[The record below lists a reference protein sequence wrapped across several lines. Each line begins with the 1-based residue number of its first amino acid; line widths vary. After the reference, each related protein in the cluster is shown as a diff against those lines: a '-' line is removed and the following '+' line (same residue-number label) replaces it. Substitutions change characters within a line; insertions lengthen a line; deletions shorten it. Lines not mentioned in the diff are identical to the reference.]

1 MDGGGSSSRPAPVV
15 ASPQVEDKAVQEARA
30 EQARRRAR
38 ARGYRATVVS
48 KELTGMPA
56 GQGTQTTFGA

>member
-1 MDGGGSSSRPAPVV
+1 MDSGSAPKPQPVV
-15 ASPQVEDKAVQEARA
+15 AAPQVEDKAVQEARA
-30 EQARRRAR
+30 ESARRRAR

-56 GQGTQTTFGA
+56 GAGQQTTFGA